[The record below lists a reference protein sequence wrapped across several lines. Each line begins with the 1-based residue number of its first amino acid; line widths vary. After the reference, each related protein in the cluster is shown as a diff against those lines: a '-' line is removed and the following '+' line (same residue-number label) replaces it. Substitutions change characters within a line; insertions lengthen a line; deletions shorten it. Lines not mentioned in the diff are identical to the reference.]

1 MQGRTGCGNLAR
13 LMSPVRADDIWRRGW
28 DWLAR
33 FASSPLTCSFAAA
46 LVEQGSHPQP
56 HSASKTT
63 KAPMGPFCFTG
74 GEGGIRTHGTGDRTP
89 DFESGPFDHSGT
101 SPCNPYCLTGR
112 LAAPAHLI

>member
-56 HSASKTT
+56 HSASK
-63 KAPMGPFCFTG
+63 KN
-74 GEGGIRTHGTGDRTP
+74 GDILHFLEMQNVPILFYWRWS
-89 DFESGPFDHSGT
+89 ESYAEDALRFNSRQP
-101 SPCNPYCLTGR
+101 P
-112 LAAPAHLI
+112 